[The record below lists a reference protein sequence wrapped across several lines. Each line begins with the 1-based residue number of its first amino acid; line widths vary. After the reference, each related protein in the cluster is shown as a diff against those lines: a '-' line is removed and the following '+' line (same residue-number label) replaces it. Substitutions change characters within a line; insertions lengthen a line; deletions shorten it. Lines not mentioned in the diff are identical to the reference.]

1 MKVMNLI
8 YDDTKNSSDLLYRT
22 RFKAPDPIIFFEI
35 RKKKYLVLNDL
46 EIQRGKKQAM
56 VDEILSLREIS
67 EEIKSNQIV
76 DIIKALI
83 KKFNV
88 SKVKVPYSFPS
99 YVFNEIKKFKIKIEV
114 SSSQIFFKSRLIKDS
129 NEINKIKNTMK
140 LTELVLVKIIDK
152 IKYSKVRNNF
162 LYLDNKILTS
172 QILRSFCQKELASLG
187 LECPD
192 CIISSGKDSA
202 LPHHEGFG
210 PIKESSP
217 IILDIFPRNIESGYF
232 ADITRT
238 VIKGKPS
245 DILKDMFQVVLQGQ
259 KIGVQ
264 LVKAGRNSKTIHNS
278 IKDFFDDSGFP
289 TDFAKNNPD
298 GFIHSTGHGLGL
310 DIHEPPRVSSLS
322 EVLKSNNVITIEP
335 GLYYPKIGGIRIED
349 TVVVTEKGCRNLTSF
364 PKIFE
369 I

>member
-8 YDDTKNSSDLLYRT
+8 YDDTKNSSDLLYKA

-46 EIQRGKKQAM
+46 EIQRGKKQAK
-56 VDEILSLREIS
+56 VDEVLSLREIS
-67 EEIKSNQIV
+67 QKIKSSEIV

-83 KKFNV
+83 KKFNIT
-88 SKVKVPYSFPS
+88 KVVVPYSFPS
-99 YVFNEIKKFKIKIEV
+99 YVFNEIKKSKIKIEAF
-114 SSSQIFFKSRLIKDS
+114 SSPIFFKSRLIKDS
-129 NEINKIKNTMK
+129 DEINKIKKTMK
-140 LTELVLVKIIDK
+140 LTELVLGKIIDK
-152 IKYSKVRNNF
+152 IKSSKARNSF

-172 QILRSFCQKELASLG
+172 QILRSFCQKELVSLG

-192 CIISSGKDSA
+192 CIISSGRSSA
-202 LPHHEGFG
+202 LPHHEGSG

-217 IILDIFPRNIESGYF
+217 IILDIFPRHIESGYF

-245 DILKDMFQVVLQGQ
+245 DILRDMFKTVLQGQ
-259 KIGVQ
+259 RIGVK
-264 LVKAGRNSKTIHNS
+264 LVKAGRNSKTIHSS
-278 IKDFFDDSGFP
+278 IKNFFDKSGFL
-289 TDFAKNNPD
+289 TDFAKNNPE

-310 DIHEPPRVSSLS
+310 DIHEPPRVSLLS
-322 EVLKSNNVITIEP
+322 ETLKRNHVITIEP

-349 TVVVTEKGCRNLTSF
+349 TVVVTDEGCRNLSSF
-364 PKIFE
+364 PKMFE